1 MNSTRPYE
9 DDSIIRHQ
17 QWQMPEGGP
26 HQQGPDPANPN
37 ESRNSHEAGDE
48 SEEEDGM
55 FWATFVMVVLIGSN
69 LVALWCERSMTP
81 DQSLLR
87 GLATLRTESAN
98 DDESAGREDPDGSRN
113 EGPPGVGDNNKAKIS
128 RRRTTRIVYLRW

>member
-1 MNSTRPYE
+1 MH
-9 DDSIIRHQ
+9 HQ

-26 HQQGPDPANPN
+26 HQQGPDLANPN
-37 ESRNSHEAGDE
+37 ESRSSHEAGDE
-48 SEEEDGM
+48 NEEDDGM

-69 LVALWCERSMTP
+69 LVALWCERNMTP

-87 GLATLRTESAN
+87 GLATLRSEIAN
-98 DDESAGREDPDGSRN
+98 DDESAGREDPDDSRN
-113 EGPPGVGDNNKAKIS
+113 EGPPGMGDKDKAKIS